1 MASTANPLVRV
12 TFSDG
17 YRHEWVVPDH
27 DTVENTFEAIR
38 QTIVHSQ
45 WFKLPG
51 TEKSYSPNA
60 IVSIEVVQAS
70 GNDDPSAAERLGQGV
85 REHVI
90 DPISEG

>member
-1 MASTANPLVRV
+1 MGRPRP
-12 TFSDG
+12 
-17 YRHEWVVPDH
+17 R
-27 DTVENTFEAIR
+27 TVENTFEAIR

-60 IVSIEVVQAS
+60 IVSIEVGTGVGERRS
-70 GNDDPSAAERLGQGV
+70 LAAERLGQGV